1 MRFLEILNLQGPTP
15 KQSFSS
21 RSASK
26 QIAKLCSEEDG
37 EGIGDVS
44 RHTDSGA
51 RCLSAFMMLVVLVAA
66 TFFGVVDPYV
76 AHADP
81 APGCATGEPSC
92 TGPDR
97 EAARK
102 QCALH
107 AWVMG
112 MPCYWDGRN
121 QCVMSTFMMH
131 MPCNPQD

>member
-1 MRFLEILNLQGPTP
+1 VR
-15 KQSFSS
+15 
-21 RSASK
+21 R
-26 QIAKLCSEEDG
+26 
-37 EGIGDVS
+37 DVDL
-44 RHTDSGA
+44 RA
-51 RCLSAFMMLVVLVAA
+51 RCISAVTVFAVVVTAM
-66 TFFGVVDPYV
+66 FFGVVGANV

-102 QCALH
+102 QCALR

-112 MPCYWDGRN
+112 LPCYWDGRN